1 MNIICSKEALWILK
15 MDSSLEVFK
24 FNKLVNRAM
33 VNTYL
38 KAQHKKGSDNLPLS
52 LFGMLGLLFAV
63 FCWGLSFPLLK
74 MALDEI
80 EPITLGAIRYIIGVA
95 PLIIYLIAIGGK
107 ESFLR
112 PLKEDLTFFISLG
125 LVGIT
130 LPNVFQNYGMTMTE
144 AHVSSIIQAS
154 GPIFTIILA
163 VFFLKEPL
171 RRNKVI
177 GTVIALSGTFLLVTG
192 SGLDLM
198 GSTFL
203 GNFLVLMSAISYA
216 ISSIMSKKILEKYD
230 PLTVATMSMFLGTV
244 FLACLMIFESPAER
258 IPQISTRGWV
268 IVLLLAMLP
277 GTLALLVWYHILRTS
292 EVSRIILFIYLI
304 PIFATAISYFWPG
317 EVIKLTTV
325 IFAAL
330 IIFGVL
336 AAQYEKIEKK
346 ASEVEPT
353 KPLP

>member
-1 MNIICSKEALWILK
+1 MVKDHSGAQYIK
-15 MDSSLEVFK
+15 SSENV
-24 FNKLVNRAM
+24 
-33 VNTYL
+33 
-38 KAQHKKGSDNLPLS
+38 PLS
-52 LFGMLGLLFAV
+52 LIGMMGLLFAV

-74 MALDEI
+74 VALDEI

-95 PLIIYLIAIGGK
+95 PLVIFMVAIRGK

-112 PLKEDLTFFISLG
+112 PLKEDLLFFFSLG

-130 LPNVFQNYGMTMTE
+130 LPNIFQNYGMTMTY

-163 VFFLKEPL
+163 VFILKEPL
-171 RRNKVI
+171 VRNKVI

-192 SGLDLM
+192 SGLDLL
-198 GSTFL
+198 GSTSI
-203 GNFLVLMSAISYA
+203 GNFLVLLSAISYA

-244 FLACLMIFESPAER
+244 ILAVLMVFESPAQR

-277 GTLALLVWYHILRTS
+277 GTLALLAWYHVLRTS

-317 EVIKLTTV
+317 EVIKVTTV

-330 IIFGVL
+330 IISGVVI
-336 AAQYEKIEKK
+336 AQYEKNEKK
-346 ASEVEPT
+346 ARKVEPT